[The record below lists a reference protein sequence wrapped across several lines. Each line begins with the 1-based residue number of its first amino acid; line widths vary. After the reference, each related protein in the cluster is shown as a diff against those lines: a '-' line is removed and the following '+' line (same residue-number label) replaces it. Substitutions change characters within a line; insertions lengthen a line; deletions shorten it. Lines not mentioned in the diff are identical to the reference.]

1 MNEVIP
7 NEEFIAELNSQG
19 WCFPLLSGLT
29 VLESALLAG
38 VSLPSSCRNGSCRT
52 CMCQLLGG
60 SVQYRI
66 DWPSLSSDEKAD
78 AWILPCV
85 AVALDDLIL
94 DVPYAKKGS
103 I

>member
-1 MNEVIP
+1 MNEVLP
-7 NEEFIAELNSQG
+7 NKGFTAKLRYQG
-19 WCFPLLSGLT
+19 WCFPLLSEFT

-38 VSLPSSCRNGSCRT
+38 ISLPSSCRKGSCRT
-52 CMCQLLGG
+52 CMCQLQGG
-60 SVQYRI
+60 SVEYRI

-85 AVALDDLIL
+85 AVALGDLIL

-103 I
+103 G